1 MKVDNKTIKVDQK
14 LTTEI
19 DFSDNAINKLRIK
32 EGNRKD
38 FKFKNIKVSY
48 LNGLRLR
55 YSPLT
60 QKKVFTLIYKFREKS
75 RKLILDEFI
84 YGHYGT
90 LEVSEELV
98 GLYKKYYDKRLGR
111 WKHDPQEQLITQREL
126 ELSQELSVREVI
138 KRLVEA
144 QFPRKTKLGRLA
156 KGSQRTYARFLMGY
170 HKRFDELIFDE
181 DAKGCGTIKLK
192 NGLDWKSF
200 WAKYPPGN
208 KDPKNSDKEISVY
221 DTNNIGPSII
231 DHLTKG
237 VIAKYLECR
246 ESPPGTKENILDAL
260 QCLYSYAENKL
271 KCFGDKTPPVN
282 PTQNIEILK
291 DDESKYKGS
300 KWNEVSFDD
309 DQIAQVDIGLI
320 KLVRLRPFESEALML
335 YACTKF
341 RPEELLKLKKSDL
354 KDGYIL
360 FRKEI
365 QKGRSV
371 GQVTDEKIYYTDEIT
386 RALDRL
392 HRQYRRR
399 GHEKYRFI
407 PWLFRS
413 SRIDWGNPDTK
424 YRQSNKTRRQSLS
437 GAWQELRKL
446 IKFEGSIK
454 TLRKTYFT
462 QEVELERSQGK
473 TTEEAIEVVSK
484 KSHKSPKMIKARYN
498 KDPETVKMR
507 KAQEL
512 SQVLEFKRKQH

>member
-1 MKVDNKTIKVDQK
+1 MKVDNKTIKVDQE

-19 DFSDNAINKLRIK
+19 DFNDNAINKLRIK
-32 EGNRKD
+32 EGKRKD
-38 FKFKNIKVSY
+38 FKFKNIKVSF

-60 QKKVFTLIYKFREKS
+60 QKKVFALFYKFKDKS

-98 GLYKKYYDKRLGR
+98 GLYKKYYAKRLGR

-126 ELSQELSVREVI
+126 EQSQELSVREVI
-138 KRLVEA
+138 KRLLEA
-144 QFPRKTKLGRLA
+144 QFPRKTKIGRLA
-156 KGSQRTYARFLMGY
+156 QVSQRTFARFLMGY
-170 HKRFDELIFDE
+170 HLRFEQLIFDE
-181 DAKGCGTIKLK
+181 NDRGWGTITLK
-192 NGLDWKSF
+192 DGLNWKSF
-200 WAKYPPGN
+200 WAKYPPEN
-208 KDPKNSDKEISVY
+208 TDPKKSGKEISVY

-231 DHLTKG
+231 DNLTKG
-237 VIAKYLECR
+237 VVAKYLEGR
-246 ESPPGTKENILDAL
+246 ERSPGTKENILDAL

-291 DDESKYKGS
+291 DDISKYKGS
-300 KWNEVSFDD
+300 KWNEISFDD
-309 DQIAQVDIGLI
+309 DQIAQVDRGLV
-320 KLVRLRPFESEALML
+320 KLVKKRPFESEGLML
-335 YACTKF
+335 DACTPI
-341 RPEELLKLKKSDL
+341 RTTALLKLKKSDL

-360 FRKEI
+360 YRKEI
-365 QKGRSV
+365 QKDRSIGKV
-371 GQVTDEKIYYTDEIT
+371 EDKKVYYTPEIT

-392 HRQYRRR
+392 HRQYKRR

-407 PWLFRS
+407 PWLFPS
-413 SRIDWGNPDTK
+413 GRIDWGNPKDFKT
-424 YRQSNKTRRQSLS
+424 NNTRRKSLS
-437 GAWQELRKL
+437 GAWRELRKL

-462 QEVELERSQGK
+462 QEVELEKSQGK
-473 TTEEAIEVVSK
+473 TTDEAIDVVSK
-484 KSHKSPKMIKARYN
+484 KSHKSPKMIKTRYN

-512 SQVLEFKRKQH
+512 SQVLEFKRKHR